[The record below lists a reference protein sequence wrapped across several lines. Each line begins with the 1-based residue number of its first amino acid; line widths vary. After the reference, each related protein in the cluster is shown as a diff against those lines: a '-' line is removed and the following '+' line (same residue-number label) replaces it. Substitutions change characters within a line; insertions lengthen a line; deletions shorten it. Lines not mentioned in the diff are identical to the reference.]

1 MVKYLKAELVSLVE
15 TVDSYGQLV
24 GIMLIGAEEWG
35 DKAVPIIIGAAETL
49 SIKKGLGEV
58 DIPRPLTH
66 DLFVDVLE
74 ALGAAVEKITID
86 ALVSNTYTATVYV
99 KDREGRVHTFDSRPS
114 DAVAIAVRV
123 NAPIYIADTLEKH
136 AEDVGR
142 YMAPPSGKVTEE

>member
-58 DIPRPLTH
+58 EFPRPLTH

-99 KDREGRVHTFDSRPS
+99 KDREGRMHTFDSRPS

-142 YMAPPSGKVTEE
+142 YVAPPSGKVTEE

>member
-58 DIPRPLTH
+58 EFPRPLTH

-142 YMAPPSGKVTEE
+142 YMAPPSGKVIEE

>member
-58 DIPRPLTH
+58 DFPRPLTH

-123 NAPIYIADTLEKH
+123 NAPIYIADNLEKH

>member
-35 DKAVPIIIGAAETL
+35 DRAVPIIIGAAETL

-58 DIPRPLTH
+58 EFPRPLTH

>member
-35 DKAVPIIIGAAETL
+35 DKAVPIVIGAAETL

-58 DIPRPLTH
+58 EFPRPLTH

-123 NAPIYIADTLEKH
+123 NAPIYIADNLEKH

>member
-1 MVKYLKAELVSLVE
+1 MVRYLKAELVSLVE

-58 DIPRPLTH
+58 EFPRPLTH

>member
-49 SIKKGLGEV
+49 SIRKGLGEV
-58 DIPRPLTH
+58 DFPRPLTH

>member
-24 GIMLIGAEEWG
+24 GIMLIAAEEWG

-58 DIPRPLTH
+58 DFPRPLTH

-74 ALGAAVEKITID
+74 ALGATVEKITID

-99 KDREGRVHTFDSRPS
+99 KDREGKTHTFDSRPS

-136 AEDVGR
+136 AEDVRR
-142 YMAPPSGKVTEE
+142 YTAPPSGKVAEE

>member
-1 MVKYLKAELVSLVE
+1 MVRYLKAELVSLVE

-58 DIPRPLTH
+58 EFPRPLTH

-136 AEDVGR
+136 AEDVGK

>member
-58 DIPRPLTH
+58 EFPRPLTH

-99 KDREGRVHTFDSRPS
+99 RDREGRVHTFDSRPS

>member
-35 DKAVPIIIGAAETL
+35 DRAVPIIIGAAETL

-58 DIPRPLTH
+58 DFPRPLTH

>member
-58 DIPRPLTH
+58 DFPRPLTH

-142 YMAPPSGKVTEE
+142 YRAPPSGKVTEE

>member
-58 DIPRPLTH
+58 EFPRPLTH

-142 YMAPPSGKVTEE
+142 YMVPPSGKVTEE

>member
-49 SIKKGLGEV
+49 SIKKGVGEV
-58 DIPRPLTH
+58 DFPRPLTH

-99 KDREGRVHTFDSRPS
+99 KDREGRMHTFDSRPS

>member
-58 DIPRPLTH
+58 EFPRPLTH

-99 KDREGRVHTFDSRPS
+99 KDREGRMHTFDSRPS

-136 AEDVGR
+136 AEDEGR
-142 YMAPPSGKVTEE
+142 YVAPPSGKVTEE

>member
-58 DIPRPLTH
+58 EFPRPLTH

-123 NAPIYIADTLEKH
+123 NAPIYIADNLEKH

>member
-15 TVDSYGQLV
+15 TMDSYGQLV

-58 DIPRPLTH
+58 DFPRPLTH

>member
-58 DIPRPLTH
+58 DFPRPLTH

-136 AEDVGR
+136 AEDVGK

>member
-58 DIPRPLTH
+58 EFPRPLTH

-99 KDREGRVHTFDSRPS
+99 KDREGRMHTFDSRPS

-136 AEDVGR
+136 AEDVRR

>member
-1 MVKYLKAELVSLVE
+1 VSLVE

-58 DIPRPLTH
+58 EFPRPLTH

-123 NAPIYIADTLEKH
+123 NAPIYIADNLEKH

>member
-35 DKAVPIIIGAAETL
+35 DKAVPIVIGAAETL

-58 DIPRPLTH
+58 EFPRPLTH

-123 NAPIYIADTLEKH
+123 NAPIYIADNLERH

>member
-1 MVKYLKAELVSLVE
+1 MVKYIKAELVSLVE

-58 DIPRPLTH
+58 EFPRPLTH

>member
-35 DKAVPIIIGAAETL
+35 DKAVPIITGAAETL

-58 DIPRPLTH
+58 DFPRPLTH

>member
-58 DIPRPLTH
+58 EFPRPLTH

-99 KDREGRVHTFDSRPS
+99 KDREGRMHTFDSRPS

>member
-58 DIPRPLTH
+58 DFPRPLTH

-99 KDREGRVHTFDSRPS
+99 KDREGRVHTLDSRPS

>member
-1 MVKYLKAELVSLVE
+1 MVKYLKAELVTLVE
-15 TVDSYGQLV
+15 TMDSYGQLV

-58 DIPRPLTH
+58 DFPRPLTH

>member
-1 MVKYLKAELVSLVE
+1 MVKYLKAKLVSLVE

-58 DIPRPLTH
+58 DFPRPLTH

-99 KDREGRVHTFDSRPS
+99 KDREGRMHTFDSRPS

>member
-58 DIPRPLTH
+58 EFPRPLTH

>member
-49 SIKKGLGEV
+49 SIKKGVGEV
-58 DIPRPLTH
+58 DFPRPLTH

>member
-1 MVKYLKAELVSLVE
+1 MVKYLKAELVTLVE
-15 TVDSYGQLV
+15 TLDSYGQLV

-58 DIPRPLTH
+58 EFPRPLTH

-99 KDREGRVHTFDSRPS
+99 KDREGRMHTFDSRPS